1 LRLKEKGIPV
11 ISSDSLLVHYS
22 PIVGFLLSFL
32 ALYENPK
39 ESLYLY
45 ELLYQYAEIQGH
57 QVTQEEVDYVAS
69 LPGDSAL
76 FNATIYFQ
84 QKSIKIP
91 DFSDLLHWV
100 YDLVSAFDLLNHASG
115 QEYLWKFLDVLN
127 EYVLLKDKLIAGFLQ
142 HFNQNRNS
150 YCISSSNEDDAVTIS
165 SIHKSKGLE
174 YPVVIVPFVNWT
186 FQADS
191 EKIWYELGEEESS
204 DLRMG
209 DERRL
214 QQVYG
219 RVNSTEVLAF
229 PALANQT
236 QAEKEAIFLDA
247 LNMLYVATTRPKQ
260 SLHLLLTVP
269 DPEMHSKTIS
279 TYENSVGKL
288 VYDYA
293 LSVIGPAT
301 LLPNFIGETPWNMS
315 YFSFSDSALI
325 PFLNHDQLNSI
336 EKCVRIQMGEAIPP
350 IHFRINTAKS
360 DLYTS
365 ASKKREIGNQLH
377 DLLAQLPDMDSWP
390 VLRAKSSLDVS
401 LLDALLAIPKVQSF
415 FNKEQLV
422 FKEVDLLCPDGKIIR
437 PDRVNKVDGALQVI
451 DFKTGKPKPEHH
463 DQINRYKQTLVSM
476 GHQVTEG
483 VLIYVESKEL
493 VYV

>member
-1 LRLKEKGIPV
+1 MLESCFVTVTFKSFQASILI
-11 ISSDSLLVHYS
+11 
-22 PIVGFLLSFL
+22 FLLSFL

-45 ELLYQYAEIQGH
+45 ELLYQYAEIQGQ

-84 QKSIKIP
+84 QKNIKIP
-91 DFSDLLHWV
+91 DFSDLLRWV

-191 EKIWYELGEEESS
+191 EKIWYELGEDESS
-204 DLRMG
+204 DLWMG

-229 PALANQT
+229 PVLANQT
-236 QAEKEAIFLDA
+236 QAEKEAIFLE
-247 LNMLYVATTRPKQ
+247 VCK
-260 SLHLLLTVP
+260 
-269 DPEMHSKTIS
+269 KC
-279 TYENSVGKL
+279 
-288 VYDYA
+288 
-293 LSVIGPAT
+293 
-301 LLPNFIGETPWNMS
+301 
-315 YFSFSDSALI
+315 SALKSC
-325 PFLNHDQLNSI
+325 FL
-336 EKCVRIQMGEAIPP
+336 
-350 IHFRINTAKS
+350 
-360 DLYTS
+360 
-365 ASKKREIGNQLH
+365 
-377 DLLAQLPDMDSWP
+377 
-390 VLRAKSSLDVS
+390 
-401 LLDALLAIPKVQSF
+401 
-415 FNKEQLV
+415 
-422 FKEVDLLCPDGKIIR
+422 
-437 PDRVNKVDGALQVI
+437 VN
-451 DFKTGKPKPEHH
+451 
-463 DQINRYKQTLVSM
+463 
-476 GHQVTEG
+476 
-483 VLIYVESKEL
+483 
-493 VYV
+493 